1 MEILRADPATI
12 VASSLA
18 MNQGRKLM
26 RVMPTLLLAGAA
38 AVLLPDGPAVAEPQV
53 GAVAQQ
59 EYLGATGTRESGE
72 ARDLVYNETV
82 YANERVDTRVN
93 GATNLVFLDRTNL
106 YVGASSS
113 VVLDKFIYD
122 PNSQKGDVA
131 ISFAKGAFRFVT
143 GQIKN
148 KDNVSLKTPTASMVI
163 RGTVLV
169 LFVLADGTSE
179 VNVESGAVDVFVCK
193 SDRPVRVNVGR
204 SLLISSSCEATPG
217 AARTLDDRNPIPKM
231 PTELAQL
238 TDIVPAA
245 GQPPADQPPPDTTL
259 PDWIRG
265 ARGDGGHDSGRGRGN
280 D

>member
-1 MEILRADPATI
+1 
-12 VASSLA
+12 
-18 MNQGRKLM
+18 M
-26 RVMPTLLLAGAA
+26 RLMPTLLLATTAA
-38 AVLLPDGPAVAEPQV
+38 LLLPGGKAAAEPQI

-59 EYLGATGTRESGE
+59 EYLGAIGTRASGE

-82 YANERVDTRVN
+82 YASERVDTRAN

-106 YVGASSS
+106 YVGANSS
-113 VVLDKFIYD
+113 VVLDKFVYD
-122 PNSQKGDVA
+122 PGSRQGDVA

-148 KDNVSLKTPTASMVI
+148 KDKVSLKTPTASMVI

-193 SDRPVRVNVGR
+193 ADRPVRVNVGR

-217 AARTLDDRNPIPKM
+217 AARTLDDSNPIPKM

-238 TDIVPAA
+238 TDIAPAA
-245 GQPPADQPPPDTTL
+245 GQPPAEQPPPDTTP
-259 PDWIRG
+259 PDWVRG
-265 ARGDGGHDSGRGRGN
+265 ARGDGGHEGSRGRGN